1 MNGKIIL
8 ASASPRRQELLKY
21 IVPEFEVKP
30 ADIDESLPEDV
41 PAEKA
46 AEYLA
51 VQKARHIAKQYP
63 ECVVI
68 GSDTV
73 VIIDGIILGKPA
85 DGADAE
91 RMLKLL
97 SGRTHKVVTGVCIAR
112 GEKTDSFSCE
122 TKVKFYPLTE
132 EEIRG
137 YIASGEPMDK
147 AGAYGI
153 QGYGSLLA
161 EGIEG
166 DFFNVMGLPAAML
179 KRRLEKFIEETEEN

>member
-30 ADIDESLPEDV
+30 ADIDETLPADI
-41 PAEKA
+41 PTEKA
-46 AEYLA
+46 AEFLA
-51 VQKARHIAKQYP
+51 VQKAKHIAKQSP

-73 VIIDGIILGKPA
+73 VIIDSTILGKPS
-85 DGADAE
+85 DKADAE

-122 TKVKFYPLTE
+122 TKVTFYPLTE
-132 EEIRG
+132 EEIRD
-137 YIASGEPMDK
+137 YIATGEPMDK

-153 QGYGSLLA
+153 QGYGSVLA

-166 DFFNVMGLPAAML
+166 DFFNVMGLPVAML
-179 KRRLEKFIEETEEN
+179 KRRLEKFIKEI

>member
-1 MNGKIIL
+1 MKIIL

-21 IVPEFEVKP
+21 IVPEFEIIP
-30 ADIDESLPEDV
+30 ADVDETLPEGTV
-41 PAEKA
+41 SEKA
-46 AEYLA
+46 AEFLA
-51 VQKARHIAKQYP
+51 SKKAKHIAKQYP
-63 ECVVI
+63 DSVVI

-85 DGADAE
+85 DKSDAE

-97 SGRTHKVVTGVCIAR
+97 SGRTHKVITGVCIAY

-122 TKVKFYPLTE
+122 TKVTFYPLTDK
-132 EEIRG
+132 EILD
-137 YIASGEPMDK
+137 YIATGEPMDK

-153 QGYGSLLA
+153 QGYGSVLA

-166 DFFNVMGLPAAML
+166 DFFNVMGLPVAML
-179 KRRLEKFIEETEEN
+179 KRRLEKFGVS